1 MEHIEITYESH
12 ERLQLDNTKEATDGT
27 DVFCLSRAC
36 PPIDCKSYTKSDLG
50 HQLQKMAFR
59 RGKMQK
65 TTKTLAHR
73 HQHARSELH
82 KLQNSRHL
90 VSTDRKSKRQSR
102 TASPRPGAKIHP
114 AEPASDSMAPG
125 GPPGPIKNAPSGTAG
140 ECMDTA
146 SYTAC
151 VSYMGRP
158 ADRVRVAQK
167 ESMRHRQNR

>member
-1 MEHIEITYESH
+1 MTQKKGRCPQGLGLYSCAC
-12 ERLQLDNTKEATDGT
+12 TGT
-27 DVFCLSRAC
+27 DVFCLSRRV
-36 PPIDCKSYTKSDLG
+36 SSDR
-50 HQLQKMAFR
+50 LQKLYKIRPRTPTSKNGVSPRQNA
-59 RGKMQK
+59 KNP
-65 TTKTLAHR
+65 LAHR

-114 AEPASDSMAPG
+114 AEPASDSTAPG

-140 ECMDTA
+140 ERMDTA

-151 VSYMGRP
+151 VSYT
-158 ADRVRVAQK
+158 AQPTG
-167 ESMRHRQNR
+167 SG